1 MKRVMFMAV
10 CLFVLAFVSEVSAIT
25 VDLSSPQ
32 EGVTLAPGDSL
43 ELDLTV
49 TNDSDALELAV
60 LRMDIVGKGSI
71 GNIPGISHKPIRL
84 ILAPGE
90 SVTKVFELVFPDY
103 KLLPPGEYII
113 DIAVIAYGRVTETEA
128 TDTITLVL
136 VK

>member
-1 MKRVMFMAV
+1 MKKVMLLAV
-10 CLFVLAFVSEVSAIT
+10 CLFVLAFVSKASAIS

-43 ELDLTV
+43 ELGLTV
-49 TNDSDALELAV
+49 TNDSDAPELAV
-60 LRMDIVGKGSI
+60 MRMDVVGKGSI

-103 KLLPPGEYII
+103 KLLPAGEYII
-113 DIAVIAYGRVTETEA
+113 DIEVIAYGRVTGTEA
-128 TDTITLVL
+128 TDSITLVL